1 MMLHDL
7 SQDQV
12 GSSAA
17 APWQKVP
24 AKGWITTFAGVS
36 VNLCLGILYAWS
48 VWKAALLAN
57 KEHVAGSVMTG
68 INAGWTYMTDA
79 QATWAY
85 SICGLVFAS
94 FMVPGGRI
102 QDKLGPR
109 VSVTV
114 GGLSLALGC
123 IIAGYMRSYTGLIIG
138 FGIFGG
144 IGMGIGYS
152 APTPAAVKWFGPHKR
167 GLIVGMVVG
176 GFGGA
181 AIYISALAGWLI
193 KSYGISNSFFIM
205 GIMFAFIVIVAGRL
219 LYSPPEGYVP
229 PVAPVKAAAAKRHAI
244 TSKNW
249 ETREMVK
256 TWQFFAL
263 VIMMAGSSQ
272 AGLLVIVNATPMLY
286 RTASHLVFF
295 AAHAWMLASYG
306 GVINLSGRVGTGFYS
321 DKIGRKNAYVFNGI
335 FAAVCLFLMPFI
347 MKSGN
352 VLLLFLVV
360 GIAYWQYGG
369 TLSLIPAF
377 TADYFGPK
385 NLGFNY
391 GIVFCGGGVCFLMP
405 EIGAFIKDAT
415 GSLDYAFYLSGM
427 VLLLAVTTC
436 MIIRR
441 PVKAGEGVV
450 ATPVPDGLS
459 G

>member
-1 MMLHDL
+1 MLSDMPESNSNL
-7 SQDQV
+7 
-12 GSSAA
+12 
-17 APWQKVP
+17 APWEKVP
-24 AKGWITTFAGVS
+24 AKGWITTFAGIS

-57 KEHVAGSVMTG
+57 KVHLAGSVMTG
-68 INAGWTYMTDA
+68 MNAGWTYMTDT

-85 SICGLVFAS
+85 SLCGLVFAA

-109 VSVTV
+109 VSVTI

-123 IIAGYMRSYTGLIIG
+123 IIAGYMRSYVGLIIG

-152 APTPAAVKWFGPHKR
+152 APTPAAIKWFGAHKR

-193 KSYGISNSFFIM
+193 KSYGISNSFYIM
-205 GIMFAFIVIVAGRL
+205 GILFSIVVLIAGRL
-219 LYSPPEGYVP
+219 LYTPPADYAP
-229 PVAPVKAAAAKRHAI
+229 PAPPAGEIKKKAI
-244 TSKNW
+244 TSEDW
-249 ETREMVK
+249 TFSEMVK
-256 TWQFFAL
+256 TWQYVAL

-272 AGLLVIVNATPMLY
+272 AGLLVIVNATPMLFK
-286 RTASHLVFF
+286 TAAHLAFF
-295 AAHAWMLASYG
+295 ALNAWMLASYG
-306 GVINLSGRVGTGFYS
+306 GFVNLGGRVGTGFYS
-321 DKIGRKNAYVFNGI
+321 DKIGRKNAFILNGVC
-335 FAAVCLFLMPFI
+335 AAICLLVMPLV
-347 MKSGN
+347 MKTGN

-369 TLSLIPAF
+369 TLSLVPAF
-377 TADYFGPK
+377 TADYFGQK

-391 GIVFCGGGVCFLMP
+391 GMVFVAGGVCFLMP
-405 EIGAFIKDAT
+405 EVGAFIKDAT

-427 VLLLAVTTC
+427 VL
-436 MIIRR
+436 IIAIIACVIIKR
-441 PVKAGEGVV
+441 PVKAEEKVV
-450 ATPVPDGLS
+450 APALGQ
-459 G
+459 